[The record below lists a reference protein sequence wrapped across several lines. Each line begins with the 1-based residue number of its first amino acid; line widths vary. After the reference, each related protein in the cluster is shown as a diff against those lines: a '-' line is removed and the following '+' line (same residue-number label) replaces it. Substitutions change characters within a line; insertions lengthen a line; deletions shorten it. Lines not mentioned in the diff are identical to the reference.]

1 MEGTDDLEAVEPGA
15 VGEDLDQHP
24 GAVSER
30 VRIREVT
37 VDQRLTA
44 GEPAPQKP
52 DFPQQVQESDLVLP
66 GQSLELPLRGAA
78 ALAVEIAPLL
88 ISYMARP

>member
-1 MEGTDDLEAVEPGA
+1 MDIRVSVERGPAGEAAHGCAA
-15 VGEDLDQHP
+15 VN
-24 GAVSER
+24 ER

-44 GEPAPQKP
+44 GEPGPQKP
-52 DFPQQVQESDLVLP
+52 DFPQQVQEPDLVLP
-66 GQSLELPLRGAA
+66 GQSLELPLREAA